1 MLVLVQTLPSE
12 KISME
17 LNLTFWSKAAIII
30 IVLLIIIT
38 ITIIIIIIIIIIKK
52 ELKTAIHTLLC
63 GSVTNS
69 KLTQVIFS
77 KNIGVIAYEKWCSG
91 Q

>member
-1 MLVLVQTLPSE
+1 MLVLVQALPSE

-30 IVLLIIIT
+30 VLLIIIT
-38 ITIIIIIIIIIIKK
+38 ITIIIIIIKK
-52 ELKTAIHTLLC
+52 ELKTAIHTLLR

>member
-1 MLVLVQTLPSE
+1 MLVLVQALPSE

-30 IVLLIIIT
+30 VLIIIIT
-38 ITIIIIIIIIIIKK
+38 ITITITIIIIKK

>member
-1 MLVLVQTLPSE
+1 MLALVQALQSE
-12 KISME
+12 KISMK
-17 LNLTFWSKAAIII
+17 LNLTFWSEAAIII
-30 IVLLIIIT
+30 VLIIIT
-38 ITIIIIIIIIIIKK
+38 IITIIIIIIIKK

>member
-1 MLVLVQTLPSE
+1 MLVLVQALPSE
-12 KISME
+12 KISMK
-17 LNLTFWSKAAIII
+17 LNLTFWSEAAIII
-30 IVLLIIIT
+30 VLIIITT
-38 ITIIIIIIIIIIKK
+38 ITIIIIIK

>member
-1 MLVLVQTLPSE
+1 MLVLVKALPSE
-12 KISME
+12 KISMK
-17 LNLTFWSKAAIII
+17 LNLTFWSEAAIII
-30 IVLLIIIT
+30 VLIIIT
-38 ITIIIIIIIIIIKK
+38 ITIIIIKK

-77 KNIGVIAYEKWCSG
+77 KNIGVIADDKWCSG

>member
-1 MLVLVQTLPSE
+1 MLVLVQALPSE
-12 KISME
+12 KISMK
-17 LNLTFWSKAAIII
+17 LNLTFWSEAAIII
-30 IVLLIIIT
+30 VLIIIT
-38 ITIIIIIIIIIIKK
+38 IIIIIIKK
-52 ELKTAIHTLLC
+52 ELKTAIHTLLR

>member
-1 MLVLVQTLPSE
+1 MLVLVQALPSE

-30 IVLLIIIT
+30 VLIIIIT
-38 ITIIIIIIIIIIKK
+38 ITIIIIIIIIKK

-69 KLTQVIFS
+69 KL
-77 KNIGVIAYEKWCSG
+77 KNIGVIADEKWCSG

>member
-1 MLVLVQTLPSE
+1 MLVLVQALPSE

-30 IVLLIIIT
+30 VLIIIIT
-38 ITIIIIIIIIIIKK
+38 ITIIIIIIIKK

>member
-1 MLVLVQTLPSE
+1 M
-12 KISME
+12 
-17 LNLTFWSKAAIII
+17 
-30 IVLLIIIT
+30 
-38 ITIIIIIIIIIIKK
+38 IIIKK

-77 KNIGVIAYEKWCSG
+77 KNIGVIAYEK
-91 Q
+91 

>member
-1 MLVLVQTLPSE
+1 MLVLVQALPSE
-12 KISME
+12 KISMK
-17 LNLTFWSKAAIII
+17 LNLTFWSEAAIII
-30 IVLLIIIT
+30 VLIIITT
-38 ITIIIIIIIIIIKK
+38 ITIIIIIIIIK
-52 ELKTAIHTLLC
+52 ELKTLLC
-63 GSVTNS
+63 GSGTYS

>member
-1 MLVLVQTLPSE
+1 MLVLVQALPSE
-12 KISME
+12 KISMK
-17 LNLTFWSKAAIII
+17 LNLTFWSEAAIII
-30 IVLLIIIT
+30 VLIIIT
-38 ITIIIIIIIIIIKK
+38 IITIIIIIIIKK

-69 KLTQVIFS
+69 KL
-77 KNIGVIAYEKWCSG
+77 KNIGVIADEKWCSG

>member
-1 MLVLVQTLPSE
+1 M
-12 KISME
+12 K
-17 LNLTFWSKAAIII
+17 LNLTFWSEAAIII
-30 IVLLIIIT
+30 VLIIIT
-38 ITIIIIIIIIIIKK
+38 IITIIIIIIIIIIIKK

-69 KLTQVIFS
+69 KL
-77 KNIGVIAYEKWCSG
+77 KNIGVIADEKWCSG

>member
-1 MLVLVQTLPSE
+1 MLVLVQALPSE
-12 KISME
+12 KISMK
-17 LNLTFWSKAAIII
+17 LNLTFWSEAAIII
-30 IVLLIIIT
+30 VLIIIT
-38 ITIIIIIIIIIIKK
+38 IITIIIIIIIKK

>member
-1 MLVLVQTLPSE
+1 MLVLVQALPSE

-30 IVLLIIIT
+30 VLLIIIT
-38 ITIIIIIIIIIIKK
+38 ITIIIIIIIIIKK
-52 ELKTAIHTLLC
+52 ELKTAIHTLLR

-77 KNIGVIAYEKWCSG
+77 KNIGVIAYEKWSSG

>member
-1 MLVLVQTLPSE
+1 MLVLVQALPSE
-12 KISME
+12 KISMK
-17 LNLTFWSKAAIII
+17 LNLTFWSEAAIII
-30 IVLLIIIT
+30 VLIIIT
-38 ITIIIIIIIIIIKK
+38 ITIIIIKK

>member
-1 MLVLVQTLPSE
+1 MFVLVQALPSE
-12 KISME
+12 KISMR
-17 LNLTFWSKAAIII
+17 LNLTFWSEAAIII
-30 IVLLIIIT
+30 VLIIIT
-38 ITIIIIIIIIIIKK
+38 ITIIIIIIIIIIIKK

>member
-1 MLVLVQTLPSE
+1 MLVLVQALPSE

-30 IVLLIIIT
+30 VLIIIIT
-38 ITIIIIIIIIIIKK
+38 ITIIIIIIIIKK

>member
-1 MLVLVQTLPSE
+1 M
-12 KISME
+12 K
-17 LNLTFWSKAAIII
+17 LNLTFWSEAAIII
-30 IVLLIIIT
+30 VLIIIT
-38 ITIIIIIIIIIIKK
+38 IITIIIIIIIIIKK

-69 KLTQVIFS
+69 KL
-77 KNIGVIAYEKWCSG
+77 KNIGVIADEKWCSG

>member
-1 MLVLVQTLPSE
+1 MLVLVQALPSE
-12 KISME
+12 KISMK
-17 LNLTFWSKAAIII
+17 LNLTFWSEAAIII
-30 IVLLIIIT
+30 VLIIIT
-38 ITIIIIIIIIIIKK
+38 ITIIIIKK
-52 ELKTAIHTLLC
+52 ELKTAIHTPLC